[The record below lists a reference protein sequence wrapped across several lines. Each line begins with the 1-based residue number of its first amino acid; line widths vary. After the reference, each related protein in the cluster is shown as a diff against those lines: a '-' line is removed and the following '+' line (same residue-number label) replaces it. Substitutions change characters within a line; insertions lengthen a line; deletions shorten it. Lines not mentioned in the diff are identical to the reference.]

1 MYTILSNCIFRIF
14 KFWEDYFMKQFKL
27 FINNEWVDAS
37 NGETFT
43 SYNIATGEPIAEL
56 SAATAEDVK
65 IACDTARKSFSSGIW
80 PQLFPDERAEYMLK
94 AAQIMKKREKELALT
109 EAIDTGKPISE
120 TSVVDIPLSI
130 WAMEYFANLAREIQ
144 GHVLPIN
151 RESAKEVLDFVTYE
165 PYGVVAVISPYNFPL
180 HLLTRSICPA
190 LATGNTVVCKASS
203 MTPITASLM
212 GEIFLE
218 AGFPAGV
225 VNIIS
230 GSGSVAGEALASNKE
245 IDIISFT
252 GSESVGRRLI
262 ELSSQS
268 QRIKKT
274 ILELGGKGPAI
285 VEPDCNIDNTIENVI
300 GGFCF
305 NQGEVCCAS
314 SRLLLNEKIYDEFI
328 EKLVNKAN
336 SLKLGDILDPE
347 TQMGA
352 LISKSHLEDVDGYVK
367 QAVEAGA
374 KLACGGER
382 YSISPCDKGYYYKP
396 TLLEDVKPDMACFCE
411 EIFGPVLVV
420 TKYKNLDEAI
430 ELANATEFGL
440 GANIYTENYKT
451 AFKAAKK
458 IDAGTVWIN
467 MTPSSQMSGPF
478 GGNKNSGLGRE
489 YGLIGLHEYLK
500 VKNNVWYMGDTPYKF
515 Y

>member
-1 MYTILSNCIFRIF
+1 
-14 KFWEDYFMKQFKL
+14 MKYFKL
-27 FINNEWVDAS
+27 FINNEWVNAS

-56 SAATAEDVK
+56 SAATVEDVNT
-65 IACDTARKSFSSGIW
+65 ACDVARKSFNSGKW
-80 PQLFPDERAEYMLK
+80 SQLSGDERAEYMLK
-94 AAQIMKKREKELALT
+94 AAQIMKNREKELALY
-109 EAIDTGKPISE
+109 EAMDTGKPISE

-151 RESAKEVLDFVTYE
+151 KESAKEILDFVTYE
-165 PYGVVAVISPYNFPL
+165 SYGVVAVISPYNFPL

-190 LATGNTVVCKASS
+190 LAAGNTVVCKASS
-203 MTPITASLM
+203 MTPTTATLM
-212 GEIFLE
+212 GDIFLE
-218 AGFPAGV
+218 AGFPPGV

-268 QRIKKT
+268 PRIKKT
-274 ILELGGKGPAI
+274 ILELGGKGPVI
-285 VEPDCNIDNTIENVI
+285 VEADCNINNAVENVI
-300 GGFCF
+300 GGICF

-314 SRLLLNEKIYDEFI
+314 SRLLLNDKIYDEFM
-328 EKLVNKAN
+328 EKLVNKFN
-336 SLKLGDILDPE
+336 SIKLGDILDPE
-347 TQMGA
+347 TQMGS
-352 LISKSHLEDVDGYVK
+352 LISKSHLEDVDRYVK
-367 QAVEAGA
+367 EAVKAGA

-382 YSISPCDKGYYYKP
+382 YLEPPCDKGNYYKP
-396 TLLEDVKPDMACFCE
+396 TILENVTSDMACFCE

-420 TKYKNLDEAI
+420 TRYKTIEEAI

-440 GANIYTENYKT
+440 GANINTDNYKT
-451 AFKAAKK
+451 AFRAAKE
-458 IDAGTVWIN
+458 IDAGTVWVN

-515 Y
+515 F